1 MEVMVYSENEK
12 LFKELVTAAMNLNA
26 SKITGAVIGTKEDA
40 EKAAKYVDK
49 VIYVDSAELGEYKP
63 KEYVEALYVIVKASD
78 PQVLLI
84 GGTHKGNALAAMLS
98 VKLGEPSI
106 TEVTNLKITEE
117 GLIVLRSAFGGV
129 AVAEVRVGRK
139 LFTKVASPKIVCVK
153 PGFFTPVEESKSGEV
168 DRVSADIKPSTEVLE
183 VREKEVGAGLEDAD
197 VVVVAGRGVRKK
209 EDLSMIEELAKT
221 LGGVVGVTRPLSA
234 DLHWAPT
241 WIGMSGVPV
250 KPKLY
255 IGVGVSGQI
264 QHIAGIRNSKV
275 IMAINNDPKA
285 PIFEYADYGIVGDLY
300 QVVPKLI
307 EMLKA

>member
-26 SKITGAVIGTKEDA
+26 SRITSAVIGTKEDV
-40 EKAAKYVDK
+40 ERAAKYADK
-49 VIYVDSAELGEYKP
+49 VVYVDSSELGEYKP
-63 KEYVEALYVIVKASD
+63 KEYADALYAMVKASD

-98 VKLGEPSI
+98 VKLGEPSV
-106 TEVTNLKITEE
+106 TEVTDLKITEE
-117 GLIVLRSAFGGV
+117 GLVVLRSAFGGV

-153 PGFFTPVEESKSGEV
+153 PGFFAPAEESKSGEV
-168 DRVSADIKPSTEVLE
+168 EKVSVDIKSSTEVLE
-183 VREKEVGAGLEDAD
+183 VKEKEAGAGLEDAD
-197 VVVVAGRGVRKK
+197 VVVVAGRGVKK
-209 EDLSMIEELAKT
+209 REDLSLIEELAKT

-241 WIGMSGVPV
+241 WVGMSGVPV

-255 IGVGVSGQI
+255 VGIGVSGQI

-275 IMAINNDPKA
+275 IMAVNNDPKA
-285 PIFEYADYGIVGDLY
+285 PIFEHTDYGIVGDLY
-300 QVVPKLI
+300 QIVPKLV
-307 EMLKA
+307 EMLKS

>member
-12 LFKELVTAAMNLNA
+12 LFKELVTAAVQLNA
-26 SKITGAVIGTKEDA
+26 SKITSAVIGSKEDA
-40 EKAAKYVDK
+40 EKAAKYTDK
-49 VIYVDSAELGEYKP
+49 AFFVDSSQLGEYKP
-63 KEYVEALYVIVKASD
+63 KEYAEALHSIVKASD

-84 GGTHKGNALAAMLS
+84 GGTHKGNALAAILS
-98 VKLGEPSI
+98 VKLGEPSV
-106 TEVTNLKITEE
+106 TEVSELKVTEE

-139 LFTKVASPKIVCVK
+139 LFTKVASPKIACVK
-153 PGFFTPVEESKSGEV
+153 PGFFTPAEESKNGEV
-168 DRVSADIKPSTEVLE
+168 EKINVDVKSSIEVLE
-183 VREKEVGAGLEDAD
+183 VKKKEAGVGLEDAD

-209 EDLSMIEELAKT
+209 EDLSLIEELAKI

-241 WIGMSGVPV
+241 WVGMSGIPI

-255 IGVGVSGQI
+255 VGIGVSGQI
-264 QHIAGIRNSKV
+264 QHVAGIRNSKI
-275 IMAINNDPKA
+275 IMVVNNDPKA
-285 PIFEYADYGIVGDLY
+285 PIFEHADYGVIGDLY

-307 EMLKA
+307 EMLKS